1 MKKTIILTYHRI
13 LDSERDLLLY
23 DVSLSHFRE
32 QMDSLRR
39 RQSPEPKIDILLTF
53 DDGFQCWAYEV
64 LEILNEHG
72 LKAHFFVC
80 LKHLEKEEIA
90 REDIAKLREA
100 GMTLGSHSMTHRFL
114 HTLSERDLEFEMNES
129 KKILQEITGDEIDEF
144 SLPYGVCTPKIVAAA
159 QRAGYKKL
167 FTSTVGVNVNHSF
180 SLKRIAIKRNTSLTD
195 FQELIQ
201 GNGMRSRVLGQILKE
216 TIKKTIGIRTFHT
229 LRNKIIPMSEQ
240 RGEE

>member
-1 MKKTIILTYHRI
+1 MKNTIILTYHRI
-13 LDSERDLLLY
+13 LDSDADLLLY

-39 RQSPEPKIDILLTF
+39 GPSPEPMIEIVLTF
-53 DDGFQCWAYEV
+53 DDGFQCWANEV
-64 LEILNEHG
+64 LDILNDHG

-80 LKHLEKEEIA
+80 LKHLENGRIA
-90 REDIAKLREA
+90 REDIATLKEA

-129 KKILQEITGDEIDEF
+129 KKMLQEITGDEIDEL
-144 SLPYGVCTPKIVAAA
+144 SLPYGVCTSKIVAAA

-195 FQELIQ
+195 FQEVIQ
-201 GNGMRSRVLGQILKE
+201 GNGMTRRVLDQILKE
-216 TIKKTIGIRTFHT
+216 SVKKIIGIRTFHT

-240 RGEE
+240 RGEA